1 MNRTMVF
8 AEQERTIDLAVAV
21 IADRTCTTYGKATDV
36 CLIAVVRMS
45 IYLFTVQT
53 EFMLLTPVSF
63 LIDAL

>member
-45 IYLFTVQT
+45 IYLQFRLNSC
-53 EFMLLTPVSF
+53 FWHLTAF
-63 LIDAL
+63 